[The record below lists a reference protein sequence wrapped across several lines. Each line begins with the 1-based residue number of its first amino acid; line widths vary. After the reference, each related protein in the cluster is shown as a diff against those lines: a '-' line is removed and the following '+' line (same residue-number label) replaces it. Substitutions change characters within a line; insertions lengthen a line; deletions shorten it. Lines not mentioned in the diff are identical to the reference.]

1 MLVLG
6 LGLSIIGQG
15 LSHRGFDFACTRYV
29 LVLNGHGYIEY
40 FTVFNIL
47 VQTGCRRA
55 DTTICPRPSPLSVG
69 AEAPRTAELTA
80 APGDGNVAVGSHGE
94 YFPTLTAASA

>member
-15 LSHRGFDFACTRYV
+15 LSHRGSDFACTRYV

-55 DTTICPRPSPLSVG
+55 DTTICPRPSPRWRRSALRRR
-69 AEAPRTAELTA
+69 A
-80 APGDGNVAVGSHGE
+80 DGNVAAVSHGQRV
-94 YFPTLTAASA
+94 PTPTAAAT